1 MLFQLPECSF
11 YFATTFYGED
21 KSYAQEMTL
30 QIIYHELDLLFK
42 KTRKNIC
49 TDIYVRLF
57 LNCFYYFFRHLS
69 YNGHGDDSIFHCDLS
84 DSSGSAP
91 SRAIIA
97 SPQMDA

>member
-49 TDIYVRLF
+49 TDICRLILELLLLLF
-57 LNCFYYFFRHLS
+57 QA
-69 YNGHGDDSIFHCDLS
+69 SILQWS
-84 DSSGSAP
+84 W
-91 SRAIIA
+91 
-97 SPQMDA
+97 